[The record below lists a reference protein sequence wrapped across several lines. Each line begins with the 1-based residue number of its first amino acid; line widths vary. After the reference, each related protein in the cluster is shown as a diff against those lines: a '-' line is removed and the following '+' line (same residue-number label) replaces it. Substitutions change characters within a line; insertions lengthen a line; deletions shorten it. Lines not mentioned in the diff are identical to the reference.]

1 MKAIGMFSVLALTAV
16 AGCDDLTA
24 DAVKL
29 HVTKGAVASPPA
41 LQAALIW
48 ANTAG
53 SPDVSGPTAITALP
67 ANFPASFALAL
78 GEPPPANLLND
89 YTKGGLRPHEAKI
102 GIAVIAAAPA
112 DYDFTGDEEASTF
125 AVSSQFV
132 VAWVDRDLEPGTFSA
147 ALVGG
152 PLERGYHLLR
162 ATPAEAY
169 VAAHPAVT
177 ACETF
182 ESTCELPA
190 DTDDKTAMTAY
201 FACEDAAASE
211 AGCLA
216 PSPSF
221 DRLAPAAGGFGTT
234 IELELTTD
242 PDERN
247 APNWT

>member
-1 MKAIGMFSVLALTAV
+1 MPRLSSRFIVCAAFSAVLIFAV
-16 AGCDDLTA
+16 T
-24 DAVKL
+24 
-29 HVTKGAVASPPA
+29 
-41 LQAALIW
+41 
-48 ANTAG
+48 
-53 SPDVSGPTAITALP
+53 
-67 ANFPASFALAL
+67 
-78 GEPPPANLLND
+78 
-89 YTKGGLRPHEAKI
+89 
-102 GIAVIAAAPA
+102 AAAPT
-112 DYDFTGDEEASTF
+112 DSDFTADDEPTTF

-132 VAWVDRDLEPGTFSA
+132 IAWVDRDLEPGTFSA

-152 PLERGYHLLR
+152 ALERGYHLLR

-177 ACETF
+177 TCETF

-190 DTDDKTAMTAY
+190 DLDDRAAMTAY
-201 FACEDAAASE
+201 FACYDAAASE

-221 DRLAPAAGGFGTT
+221 DRLAPAAEGFGTT